1 MMGWCD
7 GAVAMTAFS
16 RISKNPQVPAKVK
29 LVFEAMQSDP
39 TLTVQLA
46 TKAVGISYYN
56 FRRALKLPHVALW
69 MREAHKAK
77 VDAICA
83 ANPERLREIAN
94 TSENHMARVSAIK
107 TLEMMK
113 EAMEPNA
120 GGRLHQTPGV
130 VIVIQHAD
138 GRQVDAVESPPP
150 MIEHEPEQAAELD

>member
-1 MMGWCD
+1 MEWRD

-29 LVFEAMQSDP
+29 LVFEAMQNDP
-39 TLTVQLA
+39 ALTVQLA

-69 MREAHKAK
+69 MRESHKAK

-83 ANPERLREIAN
+83 ANPERLRVIAN
-94 TSENHMARVSAIK
+94 ESENHMARVGAIK
-107 TLEMMK
+107 TLEAMK
-113 EAMEPNA
+113 EALDPQGSA
-120 GGRLHQTPGV
+120 RLQQTPGL

-138 GRQVDAVESPPP
+138 GRQVDAAESLPP
-150 MIEHEPEQAAELD
+150 MIEHEPEQAAEPD